1 MARPMIR
8 VLILGGT
15 GDALELA
22 AKISLLSGVE
32 VITSLA
38 GRTRQPSVPTGSV
51 RIGGFGGQAGLV
63 QYLQAQQIDFSID
76 ATHPFAAQI
85 SWNAAAAAAEA
96 EIPHLMLIRPAWQPM
111 SRVSSDCWIEVD
123 TLEAAAE
130 AIPDTAKRVFLTT
143 GRQQLAPFV
152 PLTHLW
158 FLIRSIDSPDP
169 QTLMPNGLLLH
180 DRGPFTLEQERH
192 LLIDHQIDLIVSKNS
207 GGEATYAKILAARE
221 LRLPMVM
228 IRRPIMPAGA
238 QVSSVETAL
247 VWLTDKL

>member
-1 MARPMIR
+1 MIR
-8 VLILGGT
+8 VLILCGT
-15 GDALELA
+15 GDASELA
-22 AKISLLSGVE
+22 AKISLLPGVE

-38 GRTRQPSVPTGSV
+38 GRTRQPSVSTGSV

-63 QYLQAQQIDFSID
+63 QYVQAQKIDFLID

-85 SWNAAAAAAEA
+85 SWNAAAAATEA
-96 EIPHLMLIRPAWQPM
+96 GIPHLRLMRPAWQP
-111 SRVSSDCWIEVD
+111 VNSDYWIEVD

-130 AIPDTAKRVFLTT
+130 AIPNTAKRVFLTT

-158 FLIRSIDSPDP
+158 FLIRAIDPPDP
-169 QTLMPNGLLLH
+169 ETPMPNGLLLL

-192 LLIDHQIDLIVSKNS
+192 LLIKHQIDLIVSKNS

-221 LRLPMVM
+221 LRLPVVMV
-228 IRRPIMPAGA
+228 RRPAMPVGM
-238 QVSSVETAL
+238 QMSSVEAAIA
-247 VWLTDKL
+247 WLIKSMNKL

>member
-1 MARPMIR
+1 MIR

-15 GDALELA
+15 GDASELA
-22 AKISLLSGVE
+22 AKISLLPGVE

-38 GRTRQPSVPTGSV
+38 GRTRQPSVSTGSV

-63 QYLQAQQIDFSID
+63 QYVQAQKIDFLID

-85 SWNAAAAAAEA
+85 SWNAAAAATEA
-96 EIPHLMLIRPAWQPM
+96 GIPHLRLIRPAWQPM
-111 SRVSSDCWIEVD
+111 SGVNSDYWIEVD
-123 TLEAAAE
+123 TLEAAAA
-130 AIPDTAKRVFLTT
+130 AIPNTAKRVFLTT

-158 FLIRSIDSPDP
+158 FLIRSIDPP
-169 QTLMPNGLLLH
+169 TPETPMPNGLLLL

-192 LLIDHQIDLIVSKNS
+192 LLIEHQIALIVSKNS

-221 LRLPMVM
+221 LRLPVVMV
-228 IRRPIMPAGA
+228 RRPAMPVGM
-238 QVSSVETAL
+238 QVSSVEAAIA
-247 VWLTDKL
+247 WLIKSMNKL